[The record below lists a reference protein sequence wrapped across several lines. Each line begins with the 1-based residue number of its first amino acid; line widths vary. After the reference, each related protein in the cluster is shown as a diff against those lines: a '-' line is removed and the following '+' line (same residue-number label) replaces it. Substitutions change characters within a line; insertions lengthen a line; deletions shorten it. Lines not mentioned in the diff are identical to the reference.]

1 MPIPASINDLSTTA
15 GSNSPAGSESP
26 GLIDDYLRTYAS
38 YIAILRDSS
47 QSNASG
53 AGYIEGLIPQ
63 WNSATSISVS
73 PGSAALPSP
82 ARSLLSSSTLT
93 LSGLTLSA
101 TTWYYL
107 YLYDNAGTPA
117 IELVTTAPSAPY
129 TGTARTK
136 TGDTSRRFIC
146 ALRAQAANTLRNF
159 LWGPDYVNYTDIA
172 TLYNAVNNVAATS
185 PVVFSASAFIPPT
198 TQRYHCEMYGPSTGG
213 NFQIGDTSGNTQV
226 TCGAGQRLCAAS
238 VCTSAQALFYG
249 HSAAVTGGSSMDIRG
264 YGSER

>member
-1 MPIPASINDLSTTA
+1 MPLPSSIDDLSTTA

-53 AGYIEGLIPQ
+53 PGYIEGLIPQ

-82 ARSLLSSSTLT
+82 AAALLSTSTLT

-101 TTWYYL
+101 ATWYYL
-107 YLYDNAGTPA
+107 YIYDNAGTPA
-117 IELVTTAPSAPY
+117 LELVTTAPSAPY

-136 TGDTSRRFIC
+136 TGDIGRRFIG
-146 ALRAQAANTLRNF
+146 ALRTGTAANSLRPFIWSGGYINYLDFTAYVFQNVTSLGPVTTSAAAGVPLTTQSYVGQVYGPGTGGTLSVGIPGYTGLVSCNAGVRFMYHGITDAAQAVTYAH
-159 LWGPDYVNYTDIA
+159 
-172 TLYNAVNNVAATS
+172 NAS
-185 PVVFSASAFIPPT
+185 
-198 TQRYHCEMYGPSTGG
+198 
-213 NFQIGDTSGNTQV
+213 
-226 TCGAGQRLCAAS
+226 
-238 VCTSAQALFYG
+238 
-249 HSAAVTGGSSMDIRG
+249 VTGGSTLEIRG
-264 YGSER
+264 YGSDR